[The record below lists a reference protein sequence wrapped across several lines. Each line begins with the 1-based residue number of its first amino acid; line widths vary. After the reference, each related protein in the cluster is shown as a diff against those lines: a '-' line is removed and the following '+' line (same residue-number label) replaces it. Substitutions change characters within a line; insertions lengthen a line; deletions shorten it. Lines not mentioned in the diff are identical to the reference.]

1 MATLKEIAR
10 AAGVSTTTVSNVING
25 NASRVSAETARRI
38 QDIID
43 GLGYVPNQAARSL
56 AQRESRI
63 IAVVIQA
70 DEGENIFLNPY
81 NAAFAGALTVKLYQ
95 NGYYPL
101 IRFSDDFRT
110 IDADIRGWN
119 VAGLIYNGAY
129 TRQLQYI
136 KSLDAIPSVFVDCY
150 FREEA
155 VNHVGAEDEAGG
167 RIAGEYLAR
176 LGHRRVAYMSNML
189 SDSVVEQRR
198 LTGLRRS
205 LGEAGLDIRD
215 EWIFPTSDL
224 DALAPRLRALLSG
237 PNAPTAFFCAADQVA
252 VRLMAHFKA
261 LGYAVPRDISV
272 IGFDDLPIAAICAP
286 GLTTIAQNVDQKAQ
300 LVVDMLLRHIQNR
313 DLPPESARIGVRLVE
328 RESAA
333 APKTPMER

>member
-25 NASRVSAETARRI
+25 NASRVSAETAQRI
-38 QDIID
+38 QAIID

-56 AQRESRI
+56 AQRESRF

-129 TRQLQYI
+129 TRQLQHV
-136 KSLDAIPSVFVDCY
+136 KSLDAVPSVFVDCY
-150 FREEA
+150 FREEI

-198 LTGLRRS
+198 LTGLRQG
-205 LGEAGLDIRD
+205 LAAAGLDIRD

-224 DALAPRLRALLSG
+224 EALAPRLRALLSR
-237 PNAPTAFFCAADQVA
+237 AHSPTAFFCAADQIA
-252 VRLMAHFKA
+252 VRLIPWLKA
-261 LGYAVPRDISV
+261 LGYAVPGDISIV
-272 IGFDDLPIAAICAP
+272 SFDDLPIATICTP
-286 GLTTIAQNVDQKAQ
+286 RLTTIAQDVDQKAQ
-300 LVVDMLLRHIQNR
+300 LVVDMLLRHIR
-313 DLPPESARIGVRLVE
+313 DRTLLPESAKIGVKLVE

-333 APKTPMER
+333 APMTSKER